1 MKYPALNRLLTIAL
15 PAVTFGAF
23 LVMFKNPYLL
33 PSVAPLLL
41 ASLVVGLWQLAGR
54 RWSARLGH
62 FAATP
67 LLLLTSLTLYV
78 SFLLLGRLRVVLV
91 AVVCWLLYVY
101 LEHVHTYYAQPERY
115 HSYVWINLT
124 TYLNLLVVF
133 LMAGGW
139 YWLHLYLDVSLP
151 AGAVA
156 VAATA
161 SLLGYQQLAFGGGQ
175 HQGRVPLLLAL
186 TVSLGE
192 LFYVIGWFPT
202 TPFFNATLVMLAYYV
217 IVGLSRNQLL
227 GTLGPRVIRRYAVI
241 AVLSLVLVAATARW
255 A

>member
-1 MKYPALNRLLTIAL
+1 MNHHALNRLLTIAL
-15 PAVTFGAF
+15 PAATLGAF

-33 PSVAPLLL
+33 PFLAPLLL
-41 ASLVVGLWQLAGR
+41 AALVGVLWQLAGR

-67 LLLLTSLTLYV
+67 LLLLASLTLYV
-78 SFLLLGRLRVVLV
+78 SFLLLGRLRVMLV

-124 TYLNLLVVF
+124 TYLNLLVIL
-133 LMAGGW
+133 LMSGGW
-139 YWLHLYLDVSLP
+139 YWLHLFLDVSLP
-151 AGAVA
+151 AGAIA

-175 HQGRVPLLLAL
+175 RQGRVPLLLAL

-192 LFYVIGWFPT
+192 LFYVVGWFPT
-202 TPFFNATLVMLAYYV
+202 TPFTNATFIMLAYYV

-241 AVLSLVLVAATARW
+241 TAASLALVAATARW